1 VHNEQKIHTQVRLG
15 LGHERYDNP
24 AVVPLINALC
34 KGALN
39 RLLNHFLPTMK
50 LASKERVGSQ
60 VVRKYGAT
68 VTPLTRELERPQTR
82 RMMQVALVRLSGH
95 CPWGRTRFMETCWTL
110 NRVLSVGKFLKSFDS
125 GETPCPGR

>member
-15 LGHERYDNP
+15 LGHGRYDNP
-24 AVVPLINALC
+24 AVVPLI
-34 KGALN
+34 

-50 LASKERVGSQ
+50 LASKDRVGSQ